1 MDMTKRT
8 LADLVAI
15 ATYGGG
21 FELSATNY
29 TVEEL
34 VKAADALCNGASMR
48 VLHTDKLTTGEL
60 SLIAQH
66 GGPGGVQFVFTA

>member
-1 MDMTKRT
+1 MTKRT

-21 FELSATNY
+21 FELSATDY
-29 TVEEL
+29 TLEEL
-34 VKAADALCNGASMR
+34 IKTADALCNGA
-48 VLHTDKLTTGEL
+48 VLRLLNTDALTTADL
-60 SLIAQH
+60 SVIAQH